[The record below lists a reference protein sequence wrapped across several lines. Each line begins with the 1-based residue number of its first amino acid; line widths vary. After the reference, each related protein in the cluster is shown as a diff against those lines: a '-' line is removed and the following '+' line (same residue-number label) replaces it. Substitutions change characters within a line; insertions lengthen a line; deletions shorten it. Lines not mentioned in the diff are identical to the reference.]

1 MIVALLDERT
11 RDMDKHSQRIDAL
24 EAKVDALNHSL
35 TGINAGAKAWMT
47 ACVIVG
53 GIVGWIMNVLSFQY
67 NNK

>member
-11 RDMDKHSQRIDAL
+11 RAVDKNSQRIDAL
-24 EAKVDALNHSL
+24 EAKVDKLNHSL

-47 ACVIVG
+47 ACAIVG
-53 GIVGWIMNVLSFQY
+53 GIAGWVMNVLSSQY

>member
-11 RDMDKHSQRIDAL
+11 RDMDKHSQRINAL
-24 EAKVDALNHSL
+24 EAKVDVLNNSL

-47 ACVIVG
+47 ACAIVG
-53 GIVGWIMNVLSFQY
+53 GIAGWIMNVLSSQY

>member
-11 RDMDKHSQRIDAL
+11 RDMNKHSQRIDAL
-24 EAKVDALNHSL
+24 EAKVDALNNSL

-47 ACVIVG
+47 ACAIVG
-53 GIVGWIMNVLSFQY
+53 GIAGWIMNVLSSQY

>member
-11 RDMDKHSQRIDAL
+11 RDTARNSQRIDAL
-24 EAKVDALNHSL
+24 EAKVDKLNHSL

-47 ACVIVG
+47 ACAIVG
-53 GIVGWIMNVLSFQY
+53 GIAGWVMNVLSSQH

>member
-35 TGINAGAKAWMT
+35 TCINAGAKAWMT
-47 ACVIVG
+47 ACAIVG
-53 GIVGWIMNVLSFQY
+53 GIAGWIMHVLSFQH

>member
-11 RDMDKHSQRIDAL
+11 RDMDKHSQRINAL
-24 EAKVDALNHSL
+24 EAKVDALNNSL

-47 ACVIVG
+47 ACAIVG
-53 GIVGWIMNVLSFQY
+53 GIAGWVMNVLSSQY

>member
-11 RDMDKHSQRIDAL
+11 RDMDKHSQRINAL
-24 EAKVDALNHSL
+24 EAKVDALNNSL

-47 ACVIVG
+47 ACAIVG
-53 GIVGWIMNVLSFQY
+53 SIAGWIMNVLSSQY

>member
-11 RDMDKHSQRIDAL
+11 RDMDKHSQRINAL
-24 EAKVDALNHSL
+24 EAKVDVLNNSL

-47 ACVIVG
+47 ACAIVG
-53 GIVGWIMNVLSFQY
+53 GIAGWIMNVLSTQY

>member
-11 RDMDKHSQRIDAL
+11 RDMDKHSQRINAL
-24 EAKVDALNHSL
+24 EAKVDKLNHSL

-47 ACVIVG
+47 ACAIVG
-53 GIVGWIMNVLSFQY
+53 GIVGWIMNVLSSQY

>member
-11 RDMDKHSQRIDAL
+11 RDMDKHSQRINAL
-24 EAKVDALNHSL
+24 EAKVDALNNSL

-47 ACVIVG
+47 ACAIVG
-53 GIVGWIMNVLSFQY
+53 GIAGWIMNVLSSQY

>member
-11 RDMDKHSQRIDAL
+11 RDMVKHSQRIDAL
-24 EAKVDALNHSL
+24 EAKVDKLNNSL

-47 ACVIVG
+47 ACAIVG
-53 GIVGWIMNVLSFQY
+53 GIAGWIMNVLSFQY

>member
-11 RDMDKHSQRIDAL
+11 RDTVKNSQRIDAL
-24 EAKVDALNHSL
+24 EAKVDKLNHSL

-47 ACVIVG
+47 ACAIVG
-53 GIVGWIMNVLSFQY
+53 GIAGWVMNVLSFQY

>member
-11 RDMDKHSQRIDAL
+11 RDMDRHSQRIDAL
-24 EAKVDALNHSL
+24 EAKVDVLNHSL

-47 ACVIVG
+47 ACAIVG
-53 GIVGWIMNVLSFQY
+53 GMAGWIMNVLSSQY

>member
-1 MIVALLDERT
+1 MIIALLDERT

-24 EAKVDALNHSL
+24 EAKVDELNHSL

-47 ACVIVG
+47 ACAIVG
-53 GIVGWIMNVLSFQY
+53 GIAGWIINVLSFQF

>member
-11 RDMDKHSQRIDAL
+11 RDMDKHSQRIGAL
-24 EAKVDALNHSL
+24 EAKVDGLNHSL

-47 ACVIVG
+47 ACAIVG
-53 GIVGWIMNVLSFQY
+53 GIAGWVMNVLSSQY